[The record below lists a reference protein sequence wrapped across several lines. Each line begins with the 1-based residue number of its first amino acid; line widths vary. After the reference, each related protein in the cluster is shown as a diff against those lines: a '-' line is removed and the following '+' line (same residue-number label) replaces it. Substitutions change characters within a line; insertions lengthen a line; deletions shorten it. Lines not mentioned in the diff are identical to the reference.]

1 MNNCVGCGLNGL
13 PMCKC
18 YRPQKKAEIQ
28 KRLHERVVTFTSK
41 PKPQY
46 TSVGRSAFP
55 EGVCELATLMEML
68 CIPHLDSEE
77 IPMGLDIFSHTLE
90 AKNKVDAYVRTLTAK
105 SIRAS
110 QRPTFDPPTATF
122 PEVENL
128 TLDLSLEV
136 DDEIKQRLFEFFEEK
151 GESVVDDD
159 GGNINI
165 RYKTLKKEYSDTCRF
180 DLKTRFPNLKLLT
193 VAEHTEHSEGALLP
207 FFLLPASVRVL
218 RTNTNVLEH
227 GDRFTDFLSNIP
239 RLSDLLIDPTI
250 FNTRSAIDEPG
261 TKHRDGGVS
270 AHTRV
275 QEIADIDMS
284 KLPGVR
290 RFRLTDTTVVDSD
303 NRPLKICEFIEGARA
318 PSTLRSLEFPFTS
331 AEFRMN
337 MMFGSFQGLAYP
349 LLKKNISSLLDIFRC
364 EFPENIKRVD
374 ISCPS
379 IINSN
384 AAPDKRRKENYIIIL
399 VDAFEQCY
407 FEDMLHKIDSFFS
420 KHSHREKVDEKITR
434 NLKRNLRLFL
444 GGSQFGLPASFADNV
459 IHQIEERFDE
469 ARHELSKASFFSQK
483 ALSVKSDKP
492 HSKNVSYL
500 NSAKIQRDKLQGMM
514 GEFLEKSLKSKLYA
528 AHHLMSDISKKT
540 HGNIVKAYPDQSITD
555 NCECE
560 ICKIVVTAGLKDNS
574 ESKLPFSISAIE
586 SMAEYDEIFFP
597 KDRNKSPSRSPSRSH
612 THRRRRSRAPSPPE
626 SRNAINIGGRKR
638 IGSRKYIRRIR
649 ANKTHKI

>member
-1 MNNCVGCGLNGL
+1 MKCVGCGLSGL
-13 PMCKC
+13 KMCNC
-18 YRPQKKAEIQ
+18 YRPQKEAEIQ
-28 KRLHERVVTFTSK
+28 KRLHARVVTFISK
-41 PKPQY
+41 PTPQY
-46 TSVGRSAFP
+46 TSVVRSAFP

-77 IPMGLDIFSHTLE
+77 IPKDLDIFSGNHE
-90 AKNKVDAYVRTLTAK
+90 ALVKVNWYVSTLTAK

-110 QRPTFDPPTATF
+110 HRPTFDPPTATF

-128 TLDLSLEV
+128 TLDLSLDV
-136 DDEIKQRLFEFFEEK
+136 DVEIKQRLFEFFEEK
-151 GESVVDDD
+151 SKKVRGSD
-159 GGNINI
+159 IS
-165 RYKTLKKEYSDTCRF
+165 YKTLRKEYSDTCRF

-207 FFLLPASVRVL
+207 FFLLPESVRVL
-218 RTNTNVLEH
+218 RTNTNVLEP

-250 FNTRSAIDEPG
+250 LLKTGSATEEPG
-261 TKHRDGGVS
+261 TTRYDRVDG
-270 AHTRV
+270 ARELQIT
-275 QEIADIDMS
+275 DIDMS
-284 KLPGVR
+284 KLPDVR
-290 RFRLTDTTVVDSD
+290 RLRLTDTTILVDGGV
-303 NRPLKICEFIEGARA
+303 NPRALNICEFIERA
-318 PSTLRSLEFPFTS
+318 NAPPTLRSLEFPFTTIN
-331 AEFRMN
+331 FRNN
-337 MMFGSFQGLAYP
+337 MMFGSFPGLYYP
-349 LLKKNISSLLDIFRC
+349 LVQKNISALIDNFRC
-364 EFPENIKRVD
+364 ELPVNIKRVD
-374 ISCPS
+374 ISCPT
-379 IINSN
+379 INFTRSG
-384 AAPDKRRKENYIIIL
+384 PDKRYKEHYIIIL

-540 HGNIVKAYPDQSITD
+540 HGKLVQTQPWQSIFDT
-555 NCECE
+555 CECE
-560 ICKIVVTAGLKDNS
+560 ICKIVVTAGLKDNT
-574 ESKLPFSISAIE
+574 ETKLPFSISAIE

-597 KDRNKSPSRSPSRSH
+597 KDRNKSPSRSPSRSR
-612 THRRRRSRAPSPPE
+612 TRRRRRRRSRAPSPPE
-626 SRNAINIGGRKR
+626 SRNVSSIGGRKR
-638 IGSRKYIRRIR
+638 ICSRKYIRRIR
-649 ANKTHKI
+649 ANKTRKT